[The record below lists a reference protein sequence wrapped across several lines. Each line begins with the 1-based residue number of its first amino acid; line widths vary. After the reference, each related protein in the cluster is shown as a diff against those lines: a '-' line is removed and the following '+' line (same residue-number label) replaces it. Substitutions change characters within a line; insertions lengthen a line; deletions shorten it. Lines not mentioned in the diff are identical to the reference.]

1 MTNYTH
7 NVTLTEANTRVDQ
20 LLTHLVKDVSRA
32 QIQAWIKLGLITVN
46 EKQVKAN
53 YRVQENDQ
61 ITWNKPEKESIKI
74 EPEAI
79 PLDIIFEDDDLL
91 VVNKPKGMVVHPATG
106 HQSGTLVHALLH
118 HTDQL
123 TRINGEDRPGIVHR
137 IDRDTSGL
145 LVVAKT
151 DDAYL
156 SLAEQL
162 KKREA
167 KRSYLALVHGAIP
180 HEYGTIEAP
189 IGRNPKDRQSMA
201 VVSTGKEAITHFEV
215 VERINQKFTIVKC
228 TLKTGRTHQIRV
240 HMKYIGFPIVG
251 DPKYGRKKM
260 NHADGQALH
269 AYEIGFNHPRTNE
282 WMHFEIDPPKSFEHY
297 VEKAREIY

>member
-1 MTNYTH
+1 MTKFTH
-7 NVTLTEANTRVDQ
+7 NVTEAEAKSRVDQ
-20 LLTHLVKDVSRA
+20 ILTQLVEGVSRA
-32 QIQAWIKLGLITVN
+32 QIQTWIKLGLVMVN
-46 EKQVKAN
+46 DKEVKAN

-61 ITWNKPEKESIKI
+61 INWSKPEKETIEI

-79 PLDIIFEDDDLL
+79 PLDIIYEDDDLL
-91 VVNKPKGMVVHPATG
+91 VVNKPKGMVVHPAAG

-118 HTDQL
+118 HTDEL
-123 TRINGEDRPGIVHR
+123 ADINGDDRPGIVHR
-137 IDRDTSGL
+137 LDRDTSGL

-151 DDAYL
+151 NEAYE

-162 KKREA
+162 KERSA

-201 VVSTGKEAITHFEV
+201 VVDKAKEAVTYFEV
-215 VERINQKFTIVKC
+215 IERINQKYTVIKC
-228 TLKTGRTHQIRV
+228 SLKTGRTHQIRV

-251 DPKYGRKKM
+251 DPKYGRKKSIQE
-260 NHADGQALH
+260 DGQALH
-269 AYEIGFNHPRTNE
+269 ACELGFNHPRTKE
-282 WMHFEIDPPKSFEHY
+282 WMNFELDPPQSFNNY
-297 VEKAREIY
+297 LEKAKESY

>member
-1 MTNYTH
+1 MTNFIH
-7 NVTLTEANTRVDQ
+7 HVTEVEANTRVDQ
-20 LLTHLVKDVSRA
+20 LLTQLVEGVSRA
-32 QIQAWIKLGLITVN
+32 QIQTWIKSGLVMVN
-46 EKQVKAN
+46 GKQVKAN
-53 YRVQENDQ
+53 YRVQEKDQ
-61 ITWNKPEKESIKI
+61 LGWNEPEKESIKI

-91 VVNKPKGMVVHPATG
+91 VVNKPKGMVVHPAVG

-118 HTDQL
+118 HTDKL
-123 TRINGEDRPGIVHR
+123 TTINGEDRPGIVHR

-162 KKREA
+162 KKREV

-201 VVSTGKEAITHFEV
+201 VVSGGKEAVTYFEV

-228 TLKTGRTHQIRV
+228 SLKTGRTHQIRV
-240 HMKYIGFPIVG
+240 HLKYIEFPIVG
-251 DPKYGRKKM
+251 DPKYGRKKTIQ
-260 NHADGQALH
+260 ADGQALH

-282 WMHFEIDPPKSFEHY
+282 WMHFEIEPPKSFDDY
-297 VEKAREIY
+297 VEKARESY

>member
-1 MTNYTH
+1 MTNFIH
-7 NVTLTEANTRVDQ
+7 HVTEVEANTRVDQ
-20 LLTHLVKDVSRA
+20 LLTQLVEGVSRA
-32 QIQAWIKLGLITVN
+32 QIQTWIKSGLVMVN
-46 EKQVKAN
+46 GKQVKAN
-53 YRVQENDQ
+53 YRVQEKDQ
-61 ITWNKPEKESIKI
+61 LGWNEPEKESIKI

-91 VVNKPKGMVVHPATG
+91 VVNKPKGMVVHPAVG

-118 HTDQL
+118 HTDKL
-123 TRINGEDRPGIVHR
+123 TTINGEDRPGIVHR

-162 KKREA
+162 KKREV

-201 VVSTGKEAITHFEV
+201 VVSGGKEAVTYFEV

-228 TLKTGRTHQIRV
+228 SLKTGRTHQIRV
-240 HMKYIGFPIVG
+240 HMKYIEFPIVG
-251 DPKYGRKKM
+251 DPKYGRKKTIQ
-260 NHADGQALH
+260 ADGQALH

-282 WMHFEIDPPKSFEHY
+282 WMHFEIEPPKSFDDY
-297 VEKAREIY
+297 VEKARESY